1 MTEWNDFASCLFYCT
16 FMTFNKRERNVTKL
30 SYFVQH
36 THEKS
41 RHTSLTFSSKDT
53 NNSSRLDVVYL
64 HVKYE
69 KPIWND
75 KKVTARTRFVTDGQT
90 DNCRASATLWRGPNK
105 CRHIK
110 TTVIYIGNK

>member
-16 FMTFNKRERNVTKL
+16 FMTFNKKERNVTKTHIL
-30 SYFVQH
+30 SNILMRIQDIP
-36 THEKS
+36 
-41 RHTSLTFSSKDT
+41 SLTFSSKDT

-105 CRHIK
+105 CKHIK